1 DGRRRQAGAAPGGRA
16 GRLVLRARPDEDDD
30 QLREGRLRRARR
42 DVAHEDPGAP
52 QGRAPHRRRE
62 RGAVMAAV
70 QKTTPQR
77 GPKVAD
83 HRTPGEKT
91 AAGLTQANVDARNA
105 TKKAGRQSSK
115 TGSFILVRIRG
126 TVHVTGK

>member
-1 DGRRRQAGAAPGGRA
+1 EAGAAGHGPRDGRRRQAGAAPGGRA

-30 QLREGRLRRARR
+30 QLREGRLRRAPR

-62 RGAVMAAV
+62 RGAVMATV
-70 QKTTPQR
+70 QKTTSPR
-77 GPKVAD
+77 VAD

-91 AAGLTQANVDARNA
+91 AEGLTQANVDARNA
-105 TKKAGRQSSK
+105 
-115 TGSFILVRIRG
+115 
-126 TVHVTGK
+126 